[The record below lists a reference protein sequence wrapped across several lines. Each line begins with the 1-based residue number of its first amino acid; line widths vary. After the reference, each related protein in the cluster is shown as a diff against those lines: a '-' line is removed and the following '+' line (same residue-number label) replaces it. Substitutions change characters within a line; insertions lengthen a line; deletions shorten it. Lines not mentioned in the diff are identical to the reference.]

1 MAFWTAVDVD
11 YEENPDRTFTIGS
24 DIGKG
29 AVVLELERGGRS
41 PL

>member
-11 YEENPDRTFTIGS
+11 YEEDPDRIFTMGA

-29 AVVLELERGGRS
+29 AVMLELERGDSS
-41 PL
+41 PV